1 MLKILG
7 KVSSINVR
15 KVLWACAEMDV
26 PYTREDWGAG
36 FRPTDDPGFAS
47 LNPNRLVPVVIDGDF
62 VLWESNTILRYLAT
76 KHDRFDLLPRAD
88 AEHAPL
94 SQIQARA
101 RVEQWI
107 DWQATEFNA
116 AWRYAFLALAR
127 KAPGYDDAKQI
138 HASLETWAAMLAI
151 IDGQLQ
157 KTQGHIAAHEFTLAD
172 IPVGLGVHRW
182 MLTPVEAAGVTRP
195 DFPAL
200 RAYYDKLT
208 ARAGFAAHGSLG
220 VA

>member
-15 KVLWACAEMDV
+15 KVLWACAEMGL
-26 PYTREDWGAG
+26 PYSREDWGAG
-36 FRPTDDPGFAS
+36 FKPTDDPAFVA
-47 LNPNRLVPVVIDGDF
+47 LNPNRLVPVLVDGDF

-76 KHDRFDLLPRAD
+76 RHDRFDLLPRAD
-88 AEHAPL
+88 AEHARE
-94 SQIQARA
+94 RA

-107 DWQATEFNA
+107 DWQATDFNT

-127 KAPGYDDAKQI
+127 KAPGYDDAAQI
-138 HASLETWAAMLAI
+138 AASLASWAGMLAI

-157 KTQGHIAAHEFTLAD
+157 KTGGHIAARDFTLAD

-182 MLTPVEAAGVTRP
+182 MMTPVEQFGETAGHERP
-195 DFPAL
+195 DFPRV

-220 VA
+220 IA

>member
-7 KVSSINVR
+7 KASSINVR

-26 PYTREDWGAG
+26 PYVREDWGAG
-36 FRPTDDPGFAS
+36 FQSTDDPAFAA
-47 LNPNRLVPVVIDGDF
+47 LNPNRLVPVVVDGDF
-62 VLWESNTILRYLAT
+62 VLWESNAILRWLAAREE
-76 KHDRFDLLPRAD
+76 RFDLLPRAD
-88 AEHAPL
+88 AQHARE
-94 SQIQARA
+94 RA

-107 DWQATEFNA
+107 DWQATDFNA

-127 KAPGYDDAKQI
+127 RAPGFDDAKQVET
-138 HASLETWAAMLAI
+138 SLKSWAAMLAI

-157 KTQGHIAAHEFTLAD
+157 KTGGHIAAQEFTLAD

-182 MLTPVEAAGVTRP
+182 MMTPVEQFGETAGHERP
-195 DFPAL
+195 AFPHVG
-200 RAYYDKLT
+200 AYYNRLV
-208 ARAGFAAHGSLG
+208 ARPAFQSHGSVG

>member
-15 KVLWACAEMDV
+15 KVLWACAEMGV
-26 PYTREDWGAG
+26 PYAREDWGAG
-36 FRPTDDPGFAS
+36 FRSTDDLAFAA

-62 VLWESNTILRYLAT
+62 VLWESNTILRWLAAREE
-76 KHDRFDLLPRAD
+76 RFDLLPRAD
-88 AEHAPL
+88 AQHAR
-94 SQIQARA
+94 ARA

-116 AWRYAFLALAR
+116 AWRYAFLALVR
-127 KAPGYDDAKQI
+127 RAPGFDDAGQI
-138 HASLETWAAMLAI
+138 AASLQSWAGMLAI
-151 IDGQLQ
+151 VEAQLQ
-157 KTQGHIAAHEFTLAD
+157 KTGGHIAAQAFTLAD

-182 MLTPVEAAGVTRP
+182 MLTPIEQFGEAAGFTRP
-195 DFPAL
+195 AFPHVQ
-200 RAYYDKLT
+200 AYYDRLR
-208 ARAGFAAHGSLG
+208 ARPAFQSHGSLG

>member
-15 KVLWACAEMDV
+15 KVLWACAEMGL
-26 PYTREDWGAG
+26 PYSREDWGAG
-36 FRPTDDPGFAS
+36 FKPTDDPAFVA
-47 LNPNRLVPVVIDGDF
+47 LNPNRLVPVLVDGDF

-76 KHDRFDLLPRAD
+76 RHDRFDLLPRAD
-88 AEHAPL
+88 AEHARE
-94 SQIQARA
+94 RA

-107 DWQATEFNA
+107 DWQATDFKT

-127 KAPGYDDAKQI
+127 KAPGYDDAAQI
-138 HASLETWAAMLAI
+138 AASLASWAGMLAI

-157 KTQGHIAAHEFTLAD
+157 KTGGHIAARDFTLAD

-182 MLTPVEAAGVTRP
+182 MMTPMEQAGFTRP
-195 DFPAL
+195 AFPHVS
-200 RAYYDKLT
+200 AYYDRLV
-208 ARAGFAAHGSLG
+208 ARPAFQSHGSLG

>member
-15 KVLWACAEMDV
+15 KLLWACAEMDV

-36 FRPTDDPGFAS
+36 FKPTDDPAFAA
-47 LNPNRLVPVVIDGDF
+47 LNPNRLVPVVVDGDF
-62 VLWESNTILRYLAT
+62 VLWESNTILRWLAAREE
-76 KHDRFDLLPRAD
+76 RFDLLPRAD
-88 AEHAPL
+88 AEHARE
-94 SQIQARA
+94 RA

-107 DWQATEFNA
+107 DWQATEFNT
-116 AWRYAFLALAR
+116 AWRYAFMALAR
-127 KAPGYDDAKQI
+127 KAPGYDDPAQI
-138 HASLETWAAMLAI
+138 AASLKTWAGMLAI

-157 KTQGHIAAHEFTLAD
+157 KTDGHIAARDFTLAD

-182 MLTPVEAAGVTRP
+182 MMTPMELAGFTRP
-195 DFPAL
+195 DFP
-200 RAYYDKLT
+200 RVGAYYDKLA
-208 ARAGFAAHGSLG
+208 ARGGFVAHGSSG

>member
-7 KVSSINVR
+7 KASSINVR

-26 PYTREDWGAG
+26 PYAREDWGAG
-36 FRPTDDPGFAS
+36 FRSTDDPAFAA
-47 LNPNRLVPVVIDGDF
+47 LNPNRLVPVVVDGDF
-62 VLWESNTILRYLAT
+62 VLWESNTILRYLAA

-88 AEHAPL
+88 AQHAPL

-107 DWQATEFNA
+107 DWQATEFNT

-127 KAPGYDDAKQI
+127 RAPGFDDAAQI
-138 HASLETWAAMLAI
+138 AASLKSWAAMLAI

-157 KTQGHIAAHEFTLAD
+157 KTGGHIAAREFTLAD

-182 MLTPVEAAGVTRP
+182 MMTPIESAGHARP
-195 DFPAL
+195 DFP
-200 RAYYDKLT
+200 RVSAYYDRLT
-208 ARAGFAAHGSLG
+208 ARDGFIAHGSLG

>member
-36 FRPTDDPGFAS
+36 FKPTDDPAFAA
-47 LNPNRLVPVVIDGDF
+47 LNPNRLVPVVIDDGAVDGDF
-62 VLWESNTILRYLAT
+62 VLWESNTILRWLAAREE
-76 KHDRFDLLPRAD
+76 RFDLLPRAD
-88 AEHAPL
+88 AEHARE
-94 SQIQARA
+94 RA

-107 DWQATEFNA
+107 DWQATEFNT
-116 AWRYAFLALAR
+116 AWRYAFMALVR
-127 KAPGYDDAKQI
+127 RAPGFDDAKQI
-138 HASLETWAAMLAI
+138 LASLQSWAGMLAI

-157 KTQGHIAAHEFTLAD
+157 KTGGHIAAHEFTLAD

-182 MLTPVEAAGVTRP
+182 MMTPMETAGHERP
-195 DFPAL
+195 DFP
-200 RAYYDKLT
+200 RVDAYYDRLV
-208 ARAGFAAHGSLG
+208 ARPAFQSHGSLD

>member
-15 KVLWACAEMDV
+15 KVLWACAEMGV
-26 PYTREDWGAG
+26 AYSREDWGAG
-36 FRPTDDPGFAS
+36 FKSTDDPAFAA
-47 LNPNRLVPVVIDGDF
+47 LNPNRLVPVVIDDGAVDGDF
-62 VLWESNTILRYLAT
+62 VLWESNTILRWLAAM
-76 KHDRFDLLPRAD
+76 HERFDLLPRAD
-88 AEHAPL
+88 AKHAHE
-94 SQIQARA
+94 RA

-107 DWQATEFNA
+107 DWQATEFNT

-127 KAPGYDDAKQI
+127 RAPGYDDAKQI
-138 HASLETWAAMLAI
+138 EASLKSWAGMLAI

-157 KTQGHIAAHEFTLAD
+157 KTDGHIAAREFTLAD

-182 MLTPVEAAGVTRP
+182 MMTPMEAAGHARP
-195 DFPAL
+195 DFP
-200 RAYYDKLT
+200 RVSAYYDRLT
-208 ARAGFAAHGSLG
+208 ARDGFIAHGSIG